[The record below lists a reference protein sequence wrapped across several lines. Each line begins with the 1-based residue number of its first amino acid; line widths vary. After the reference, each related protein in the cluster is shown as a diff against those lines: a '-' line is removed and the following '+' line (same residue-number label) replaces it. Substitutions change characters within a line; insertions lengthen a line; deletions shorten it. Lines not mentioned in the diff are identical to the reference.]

1 VTISA
6 VTWIVSPGT
15 SGVTSIYGY
24 KDTLQQVKFRG
35 GGGTTVT
42 KTPDSLYIDI
52 IGPLITNTAVLNFPS
67 TVAGAVSDLTMTVT
81 GAAVGDV
88 VVLGIP
94 AAAITATGVYIG
106 WVSAANTVT
115 IRFSPKATE
124 NPASATFKATVIK
137 F

>member
-1 VTISA
+1 
-6 VTWIVSPGT
+6 
-15 SGVTSIYGY
+15 
-24 KDTLQQVKFRG
+24 
-35 GGGTTVT
+35 
-42 KTPDSLYIDI
+42 
-52 IGPLITNTAVLNFPS
+52 
-67 TVAGAVSDLTMTVT
+67 MTVT